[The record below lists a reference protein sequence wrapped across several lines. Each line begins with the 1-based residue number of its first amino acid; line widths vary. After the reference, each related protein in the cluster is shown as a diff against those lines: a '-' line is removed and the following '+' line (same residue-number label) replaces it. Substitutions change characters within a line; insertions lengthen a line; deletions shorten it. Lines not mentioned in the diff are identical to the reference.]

1 MSVRPSPVLRFP
13 RLAAGAALLAFL
25 AASPAFADTIRG
37 RVFEDLN
44 ANARWDT
51 GEPGLPGVAVS
62 DGTQLVAT
70 DADGRYALEVD
81 DDCTVFAIKPAGFRP
96 PVDEHQLPRF
106 HYHHV
111 PRGTADASY
120 RFKGLAP
127 TGPAPA
133 SVDFAFLRQAE
144 PEQFSVA
151 LVADPQPYNTREL
164 GYYGRATVSALA
176 ALRPAFGVALGD
188 LVGDN
193 LALHPLYAQVN
204 ARAGFPWFNVIG
216 NHDLNYDAPDD
227 RDADSSYRRVFGPS
241 TYAFRH
247 GRAHFLVFNNVYWL
261 GRTLN
266 DKGAV
271 KADNYTARLRPEQL
285 QFAAAFLAT
294 VPPDDLV
301 IVCTHIP
308 MVHRRADAAS
318 PFLTPEFPE
327 LLKLLS
333 GHRHT
338 LSVSGHMHY
347 TYSETFGAA
356 DGYTAGGGARHLHI
370 SIPTAS
376 GSWYSGALGAEG
388 LPTALQS
395 DGTPPGFMVL
405 EIDGADYRLRYQ
417 ALGRA
422 PEEQMRVYA
431 PDVVDPAKPAA
442 PLRVNLYLGN
452 ADARVRFRVAGLTDW
467 TDLGRE
473 TGLDPAF
480 VELRDRSNPL
490 AKAGGYRAMPTPT
503 PTDHLWSAALPTGL
517 PAGVHRIEV
526 EAVDAF
532 GRTSTARTL
541 VRVLAPVDPWV
552 EADGTSRRK

>member
-1 MSVRPSPVLRFP
+1 MLIRPSTVSRHH
-13 RLAAGAALLAFL
+13 RLAAGAALLAL
-25 AASPAFADTIRG
+25 VAALPAVADTIRG

-44 ANARWDT
+44 ANARWDA
-51 GEPGLPGVAVS
+51 GEPGLPGIQVS
-62 DGTQLVAT
+62 DGAQLVAT
-70 DADGRYALEVD
+70 DAEGRYALEVD
-81 DDCTVFAIKPAGFRP
+81 DDCTVFAIKPSGFRP
-96 PVDEHQLPRF
+96 PFDEHQLPRF
-106 HYHHV
+106 YYHHV
-111 PRGTADASY
+111 PRGTADATY
-120 RFKGLAP
+120 RFKGIAP

-133 SVDFAFLRQAE
+133 SVDFPFQRQAE
-144 PEQFSVA
+144 PEKFTVA

-176 ALRPAFGVALGD
+176 ALRPAFGLALGD

-247 GRAHFLVFNNVYWL
+247 GRAHFLVFDNVYWL
-261 GRTLN
+261 GRTLTE
-266 DKGAV
+266 KGDV
-271 KADNYTARLRPEQL
+271 KAANYTARLRPEQL
-285 QFAAAFLAT
+285 RFAAAFLAT
-294 VPPDDLV
+294 VPRDELV
-301 IVCTHIP
+301 VVCTHIP
-308 MVHRRADAAS
+308 MVHRRPDAAS

-333 GHRHT
+333 THPHT

-356 DGYTAGGGARHLHI
+356 DGYAADGGARHLHI

-376 GSWYSGALGAEG
+376 GSWYSGALGADG
-388 LPTALQS
+388 LPTSLQS

-417 ALGRA
+417 ALGRSSK
-422 PEEQMRVYA
+422 EQMRVYA
-431 PDVVDPAKPAA
+431 PEIVDPAQPAA
-442 PLRVNLYLGN
+442 PLQVNLYLGN
-452 ADARVRFRVAGLTDW
+452 ADARVRYRVAGLTEW
-467 TDLGRE
+467 TELARE

-480 VELRDRSNPL
+480 VSLRERSNPL
-490 AKAGGYRAMPTPT
+490 AKAGDYRAMPAPT
-503 PTDHLWSAALPTGL
+503 RTDHLWSAPL
-517 PAGVHRIEV
+517 PAGLPPGVHRVEV
-526 EAVDAF
+526 EATDAF
-532 GRTSTARTL
+532 GVVSTAQTL
-541 VRVLAPVDPWV
+541 VRVLAPADSWN